1 MTELDRLLSR
11 LSGTPVPGNLSG
23 LEADVWRRIEV
34 ERAAQGLGWARALP
48 LPATA
53 FALLLGFA
61 TAIISTPADPG
72 SDNGMAIFSAN
83 TPLAPSTLLAK
94 HS

>member
-11 LSGTPVPGNLSG
+11 LSGTPLAGNLSG
-23 LEADVWRRIEV
+23 LEADVWRRIEA
-34 ERAAQGLGWARALP
+34 ESGARRQGWVRALP

-53 FALLLGFA
+53 FALLMGFA
-61 TAIISTPADPG
+61 TAVISTPAPQG
-72 SDNGMAIFSAN
+72 SDDDMAIFSAN